1 MIPGLCE
8 GDPAVLSEQFG
19 VPAEKGPADLKRL
32 PAFFGQA
39 DARSRYGA
47 RDVRVFAEINNV
59 PRLDRERIVEAATYY
74 RDAGADVIDLGLSL
88 DRNWLDEGPEVIADL
103 KARGF
108 TLSID
113 TLDPDEILMADA
125 AGVDYVLSLNGDNRH
140 IAQQLRA
147 TPVLIPDTPDDL
159 DSLDATIA
167 HLQALGK
174 PFLVD
179 PIIEP
184 IGSGFAASLGRY
196 LEVRRRHPD
205 VEMFMGIGN
214 LTELTEADTTGVTA
228 MLLGFCQELGIRNV
242 LTTEVI
248 DWARGAVREAVL
260 AAQLMHFAQQEGT
273 PPKHVDGRLL
283 TIKDEEVRPYTEAEL
298 RELHASITDPNIR
311 IFADADWIY
320 AFNAERFVKGT
331 DINAIFDE
339 LGVDEHTHAFYLGKE
354 LMKASIARGL
364 GKNYRQESPLDWGYL
379 TFAEPRRERVRL
391 TARSPS
397 HRPTTRPRRN
407 REEESCSS
415 STPRST
421 PARSTRSSRTTP
433 TSTSCS
439 PTATSSRED
448 ARALAQDAF
457 FTRGPDDL
465 KNTAIW
471 VGGKHVAAGEEV
483 FAEVQKAFFGPFKV
497 SVMLDS
503 NGCNTTAATT
513 IARIAKSYDLDG
525 QARGR
530 ARPRRRSGCAP
541 PSCCRR
547 RAARSRVA
555 PLPPDLFGD
564 DRPYRRP
571 RGLDAAEK
579 LGLDTREPKDRA
591 ELEATL
597 DGAPGR
603 PRRRDR
609 PAWRCCARTSG
620 RSTRASSCSPTTTR
634 PSRSAWRAPRPTDD
648 LVDYDGKL
656 VLGALAIGGP
666 KMKVHKTCIRRMF
679 ESNDEVFDTDTVYE
693 VAKELV

>member
-1 MIPGLCE
+1 VTGKLAAPALRETLRRAELPFDYDVAVMKITVAALMTPAWIAKRLDVPEGVTRIMIPGLCQ
-8 GDPAVLSEQFG
+8 GDPEVIGEELG

-32 PAFFGQA
+32 PTFFGQA

-47 RDVRVFAEINNV
+47 RDIRVFAEINDV
-59 PRLDRERIVEAATYY
+59 ARLDREQIVAAATYY
-74 RDAGADVIDLGLSL
+74 REAGADVVDLGLSL
-88 DRNWLDEGPEVIADL
+88 DRTWLDEGPEVIADL

-113 TLDPDEILMADA
+113 TLDPDAIAMADA

-140 IAQQLRA
+140 VAQRLSA

-214 LTELTEADTTGVTA
+214 LTELTEADTTGMTA

-311 IFADADWIY
+311 IFADADWVY

-339 LGVDEHTHAFYLGKE
+339 LGVDEPTHAFYLGKE

-379 TFAEPRRERVRL
+379 TFDEPRRERVRL
-391 TARSPS
+391 TARP
-397 HRPTTRPRRN
+397 HRPSDDRSP
-407 REEESCSS
+407 EEE
-415 STPRST
+415 T
-421 PARSTRSSRTTP
+421 
-433 TSTSCS
+433 
-439 PTATSSRED
+439 
-448 ARALAQDAF
+448 
-457 FTRGPDDL
+457 
-465 KNTAIW
+465 
-471 VGGKHVAAGEEV
+471 
-483 FAEVQKAFFGPFKV
+483 
-497 SVMLDS
+497 
-503 NGCNTTAATT
+503 
-513 IARIAKSYDLDG
+513 
-525 QARGR
+525 
-530 ARPRRRSGCAP
+530 
-541 PSCCRR
+541 
-547 RAARSRVA
+547 
-555 PLPPDLFGD
+555 
-564 DRPYRRP
+564 
-571 RGLDAAEK
+571 
-579 LGLDTREPKDRA
+579 
-591 ELEATL
+591 
-597 DGAPGR
+597 
-603 PRRRDR
+603 
-609 PAWRCCARTSG
+609 
-620 RSTRASSCSPTTTR
+620 
-634 PSRSAWRAPRPTDD
+634 
-648 LVDYDGKL
+648 
-656 VLGALAIGGP
+656 
-666 KMKVHKTCIRRMF
+666 
-679 ESNDEVFDTDTVYE
+679 
-693 VAKELV
+693 